1 MKFTNIPVTAMDNIQ
16 LNAGMLLSE
25 FDISTRTLDRSKQI
39 GATTGG
45 VNFTATPTTSDYGA
59 DIDNCPTNV
68 LELKR
73 LDSWD
78 VTMGGT
84 FISANTATAKYLVG
98 AAGLDT
104 SISGVDHIQPR
115 NDLEVA
121 DFQDIWWVGDY
132 STKNGDTNG
141 GGIAIKLHNALSTGG
156 FQIQSTNKG
165 KGQFAFT
172 FTGHYSINAQDT
184 PPFDIYI
191 WEGTDEPSPEP
202 PTPTTYTVTN
212 TLTHVVNS
220 NEATS
225 VTAEAAYSATLSAE
239 EGYSLAESGA
249 SVEVTMGGTDITAT
263 AYTAETGAVAIAS
276 VTGNIVITAVAVE
289 SL

>member
-1 MKFTNIPVTAMDNIQ
+1 MKFTNIPITAMDNIQ
-16 LNAGMLLSE
+16 LNAGMLLSK
-25 FDISTRTLDRSKQI
+25 FDIETRTLDRSKQI

-73 LDSWD
+73 LDSWE

-84 FISANTATAKYLVG
+84 FISANTATAQYLVG
-98 AAGLDT
+98 AADLDT
-104 SISGVDHIQPR
+104 SITGVDHLAPR
-115 NDLEVA
+115 NDLLTT
-121 DFQDIWWVGDY
+121 DFKDIWWVGDY
-132 STKNGDTNG
+132 STKNGNQNG

-172 FTGHYSINAQDT
+172 FTGHYSINSQDT

-191 WEGTDEPSPEP
+191 WSGQDEPDEP
-202 PTPTTYTVTN
+202 VTYDITLALTNVTS
-212 TLTHVVNS
+212 S
-220 NEATS
+220 NDATS
-225 VTAEAAYSATLSAE
+225 VEAGANYSTTLTADTGYTL
-239 EGYSLAESGA
+239 
-249 SVEVTMGGTDITAT
+249 TGGTVTVEMNGEDVTASAYAPATGTITLVGVTGDIEITA
-263 AYTAETGAVAIAS
+263 S
-276 VTGNIVITAVAVE
+276 AVE
-289 SL
+289 E

>member
-1 MKFTNIPVTAMDNIQ
+1 MKFTNIPITAMDNIQ

-25 FDISTRTLDRSKQI
+25 FDIATRTLDRSKQI

-45 VNFTATPTTSDYGA
+45 VNFTATPTTSDYGE

-73 LDSWD
+73 LDSWE

-84 FISANTATAKYLVG
+84 FISANTSTAKYLVG
-98 AAGLDT
+98 AADEDT
-104 SISGVDHIQPR
+104 SIEGVSHLAPR
-115 NDLEVA
+115 NDLLTT
-121 DFQDIWWVGDY
+121 DFKDIWWVGDY
-132 STKNGDTNG
+132 STKNGNQNG

-172 FTGHYSINAQDT
+172 FTGHYSINSQDT

-191 WEGTDEPSPEP
+191 WSGQDEPDEP
-202 PTPTTYTVTN
+202 VTYDITLA
-212 TLTHVVNS
+212 LTHVTSS
-220 NEATS
+220 NDATS
-225 VTAEAAYSATLSAE
+225 VEAGANYSTTLTADTGYTL
-239 EGYSLAESGA
+239 
-249 SVEVTMGGTDITAT
+249 TGGTVTVEMNGVDVTASAYAPATGTVTLVGVTGDIEITA
-263 AYTAETGAVAIAS
+263 S
-276 VTGNIVITAVAVE
+276 AVE
-289 SL
+289 E